1 MRAVVCTL
9 FEKHYHL
16 GVAVLVN
23 SLARAGFSG
32 EFHAG
37 FRGPLPPWVAGHA
50 TQRDATTWEMPVEG
64 GLRLIL
70 KQLVT
75 DAHFTNFKPDFMLE
89 TLAASGADAVLYC
102 DPDVVV
108 NATWIYLEEWLSCG
122 VAVCDDVNSPM
133 AENHPRRV
141 GWRRFFAEHGHALR
155 YRGSRY
161 ANAGVVGVARENAR
175 LLEVWRDLLAAAT
188 ASLGGADVVGIGSGG
203 RMLKGAYGFADC
215 FRQPDQDTLNAAL
228 EACPEIPVSFLGK
241 QAMGFDAGTP
251 LLPHATGSRKPWT
264 RRFVREALS
273 GRAPARVDKY
283 FWKFA
288 DGPLWPFDASRVR
301 ATRWRVTVA
310 AALGRFIRR
319 T

>member
-1 MRAVVCTL
+1 MRAAVCTL
-9 FEKHYHL
+9 FEKQYHL
-16 GVAVLVN
+16 GVAVLIN
-23 SLARAGFSG
+23 SLARAGFTG

-37 FRGPLPPWVAGHA
+37 FRGPLPPWAA
-50 TQRDATTWEMPVEG
+50 TAAQRDATTWELPVEG
-64 GLRLIL
+64 GMRLIL
-70 KQLVT
+70 SHVET
-75 DAHFTNFKPDFMLE
+75 DAHFTNFKPDFMLA
-89 TLAASGADAVLYC
+89 TFAACDADAVLYC

-108 NATWIYLEEWLSCG
+108 NGTWRYLEEWLSCG
-122 VAVCDDVNSPM
+122 IAVCDDVNSPM

-161 ANAGVVGVARENAR
+161 ANAGVVGVAREHRR
-175 LLEVWRDLLAAAT
+175 LLEVWKELLALAS

-203 RMLKGAYGFADC
+203 RRLKGAYGFADC

-228 EACPEIPVSFLGK
+228 EACPDIPVSYLGK

-251 LLPHATGSRKPWT
+251 ILPHATGSRKPWT
-264 RRFVREALS
+264 RRFVREALE

-288 DGPLWPFDASRVR
+288 DGPLHPFNATRVR
-301 ATRWRVTVA
+301 LTRWRVTVA

>member
-1 MRAVVCTL
+1 MRVAVCTL
-9 FEKHYHL
+9 FEKQYHL

-23 SLARAGFSG
+23 SLARAGFTG
-32 EFHAG
+32 ECHAG
-37 FRGPLPPWVAGHA
+37 FRGPLPPWAVDRA
-50 TQRDATTWEMPVEG
+50 TQRDATTWNLPLENGPQVV
-64 GLRLIL
+64 L
-70 KQLVT
+70 KQVET
-75 DAHFTNFKPDFMLE
+75 GAHFTNFKPDFMLA
-89 TLAASGADAVLYC
+89 TLAATGADAVLYC

-108 NATWIYLEEWLSCG
+108 NATWHYLEEWLTCG

-141 GWRRFFAEHGHALR
+141 GWRRFFAPTGHDLC

-161 ANAGVVGVARENAR
+161 ANAGVVGVAREHAR
-175 LLEVWRDLLAAAT
+175 LLDVWRDLLAAAT
-188 ASLGGADVVGIGSGG
+188 NALGGADVVGIGGG
-203 RMLKGAYGFADC
+203 RRIEGAYGFADC
-215 FRQPDQDTLNAAL
+215 FRQPDQDTLNAAF

-251 LLPHATGSRKPWT
+251 LLPHATGTRKPWT
-264 RRFVREALS
+264 RRFVREALA

-283 FWKFA
+283 FWQFA
-288 DGPLWPFDASRVR
+288 DGPLQPFDAPRVR

>member
-9 FEKHYHL
+9 FEKQYHL

-23 SLARAGFSG
+23 SLARAGFTG
-32 EFHAG
+32 ECHAG
-37 FRGPLPPWVAGHA
+37 FRGPLPPWAARA
-50 TQRDATTWEMPVEG
+50 TPRDASTWDLPVAG
-64 GLRLIL
+64 GLRVVL
-70 KQLVT
+70 KQLET
-75 DAHFTNFKPDFMLE
+75 GAHFTNFKPDFMLA

-108 NATWIYLEEWLSCG
+108 NTTWHYLAEWLTCG

-161 ANAGVVGVARENAR
+161 ANAGVIGVTREHTR

-188 ASLGGADVVGIGSGG
+188 ASLGGADVVGIGGSG
-203 RMLKGAYGFADC
+203 RRLEGAYGFADC
-215 FRQPDQDTLNAAL
+215 FRQPDQDTFNAAL
-228 EACPEIPVSFLGK
+228 EACPDIPVSFLGK

-264 RRFVREALS
+264 RRFVREALE

-283 FWKFA
+283 FWQFA
-288 DGPLWPFDASRVR
+288 DGPLQPFTPARVR
-301 ATRWRVTVA
+301 SMRWRVTVA